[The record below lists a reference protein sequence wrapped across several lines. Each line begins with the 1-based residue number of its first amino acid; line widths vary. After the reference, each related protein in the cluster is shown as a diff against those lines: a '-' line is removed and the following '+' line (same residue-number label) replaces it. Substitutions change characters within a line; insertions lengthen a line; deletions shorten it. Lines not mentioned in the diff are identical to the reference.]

1 MDREKQE
8 NNNRLVEW
16 TKKKEGM
23 RLKIVIPQANTH
35 SNVAKEQYLVPRIYM
50 KQWSYNDSNSVYIY
64 EKAKPADGVHSAS
77 VYSINYI
84 IGYND
89 IKAGDIFTIRSI
101 FCLFKKSD

>member
-1 MDREKQE
+1 MVREKQE
-8 NNNRLVEW
+8 HNNRLVEW

-35 SNVAKEQYLVPRIYM
+35 SNVAKEQHLVSRIYM

-84 IGYND
+84 IGY
-89 IKAGDIFTIRSI
+89 ICARRSI
-101 FCLFKKSD
+101 GRIVWLCCKSMHSLS

>member
-1 MDREKQE
+1 M
-8 NNNRLVEW
+8 
-16 TKKKEGM
+16 
-23 RLKIVIPQANTH
+23 KIVIPQANTH
-35 SNVAKEQYLVPRIYM
+35 SNVAKEQHFVPRIYM

-64 EKAKPADGVHSAS
+64 EKAKPADGVQSAS